1 VSADSSASAQ
11 QPRGTAGEITTP
23 RVLFARQ
30 AIVDRR
36 GRVAG
41 YELLYRGERD
51 EMGRIPDAE
60 HATCAVLVGAFAEV
74 GFSAAVGA
82 ATAFLNVTERFL
94 QEVDPLPMEPERTVL
109 ELLEDEAPSPE
120 LLARLRSLRAEGF
133 RIALDDF
140 VPTAT
145 NLAFLDVADLVK
157 VDLRAHDRPT
167 AERLMST
174 LAGRGL
180 TVVAEKVEDQAEA
193 DWSAAAGAQLFQGF
207 FYCKPVELAGD
218 ELRAASLSRLRAA
231 AGLTSPDAGV
241 DEIEAAL
248 RTDPSLSLRLLR
260 YLNSAALSLSHRVSS
275 IRQGVMLLGPRT
287 VRQWAL
293 VLLLGGVGEQR
304 GPLLSTAL
312 ARARTCEMIA
322 NARGAADPEAWF
334 SVGLLSVSDVIA
346 GRTMEEVVGELPL
359 DEDIVAA
366 LLWRH
371 GPKGEALAAA
381 IACERGQIPVLDP
394 TLVMAAYAD
403 AVAWAD
409 AHAVVT

>member
-1 VSADSSASAQ
+1 VSAEAAPELAS
-11 QPRGTAGEITTP
+11 P

-41 YELLYRGERD
+41 YELLYRGQRD
-51 EMGRIPDAE
+51 EAGQIPDAE

-74 GFSAAVGA
+74 GFGAAVGA

-94 QEVDPLPMEPERTVL
+94 REVDPLPMEPQRTVL
-109 ELLEDEAPSPE
+109 ELLEDEAPTPE
-120 LLARLRSLRAEGF
+120 LLERLRTLRAEGY
-133 RIALDDF
+133 RVALDDF
-140 VPTAT
+140 VPTAA
-145 NLAFLDVADLVK
+145 NAAFLDVADLVK

-167 AERLMST
+167 AEHLMRA
-174 LAGRGL
+174 LAARGL

-193 DWSAAAGAQLFQGF
+193 DWSAAAGAELFQGF

-231 AGLTSPDAGV
+231 AGLTSPDAGI
-241 DEIEAAL
+241 DEIEEAL
-248 RTDPSLSLRLLR
+248 RTDPELSLRLLR
-260 YLNSAALSLSHRVSS
+260 YLNSAALSLSRRVSS

-293 VLLLGGVGEQR
+293 VLLMGGVGEQR
-304 GPLLSTAL
+304 GPLLTVAL
-312 ARARTCEMIA
+312 ARARTCEMLA
-322 NARGAADPEAWF
+322 HAKGASDPDAWF
-334 SVGLLSVSDVIA
+334 SVGLLSVSDVLA
-346 GRTMEEVVGELPL
+346 GRTMEEVVAELPL
-359 DEDIVAA
+359 DEDIISA

-371 GPKGEALAAA
+371 GAKGEALAAA
-381 IACERGQIPVLDP
+381 IACERGQIPALDP
-394 TLVMAAYAD
+394 TLVLAAYAD

-409 AHAVVT
+409 AHAVVS